1 MQFSDDEEK
10 LLSWLKANYLNLI
23 FGLVIGASI
32 VLGYNY
38 FQSSALAQQHEISL
52 IYQKSIKNY
61 KNGEF
66 DIFMEN
72 VENLKAK
79 HPSNVYTAMI
89 NLYTSKYYHDK
100 DMLDEA
106 KKYLSHIVDNSDSD
120 QFKFIANTRLARINL
135 SQKKYEDALR
145 NLANTNTTNNPI
157 VLDITGDV
165 MLATGNKIEAIKN
178 YELAI
183 RFETIPNKSKLIE
196 SKLSTIR

>member
-10 LLSWLKANYLNLI
+10 LISWLKANYLNLI

-38 FQSSALAQQHEISL
+38 FQSSALGQQHEISL
-52 IYQKSIKNY
+52 IYEKSIKNY
-61 KNGEF
+61 NNGEF

-72 VENLKAK
+72 AENLKAE
-79 HPSNVYTAMI
+79 HPSNIYTAMI
-89 NLYTSKYYHDK
+89 NLYSSKYYHDK

-106 KKYLSHIVDNSDSD
+106 KKNLLHIVDNSDSD
-120 QFKFIANTRLARINL
+120 QFKFIAHTRLARINL

-165 MLATGNKIEAIKN
+165 MLAIGNKIEAIKN

-183 RFETIPNKSKLIE
+183 KFETIPNKSKLIE